1 MLNSDTSNENLRFL
15 NVEQALAD
23 VAHFVAHVKSEEV
36 SPGGANSS
44 VIVIGGHYSASLAV
58 WFRQKYPFLCTGA
71 WASSAPLHARVNH
84 QEYKE
89 LSGAAYRSA
98 GGQVCYNTIE
108 TGYAQ
113 IQQYFA
119 DGRADEIDEIFHTC
133 DPIRSPADQA
143 LFFSLTS
150 EIFSII
156 PQFNQ

>member
-1 MLNSDTSNENLRFL
+1 M
-15 NVEQALAD
+15 
-23 VAHFVAHVKSEEV
+23 
-36 SPGGANSS
+36 SPGGSNSS

-58 WFRQKYPFLCTGA
+58 FFRQKYPHLCTGA

-98 GGQVCYNTIE
+98 GGQECYNSIE
-108 TGYAQ
+108 QGFTA
-113 IQQYFA
+113 IERYFA
-119 DGRADEIDEIFHTC
+119 EGRASEIDEIFHTC

-143 LFFSLTS
+143 LFFSLVS

>member
-1 MLNSDTSNENLRFL
+1 M
-15 NVEQALAD
+15 AD
-23 VAHFVAHVKSEEV
+23 VAHFVAHVTSEAV

-44 VIVIGGHYSASLAV
+44 VIVTGGHYSASLAI
-58 WFRQKYPFLCTGA
+58 WFRQKYPNLCTGA

-89 LSGAAYRSA
+89 LSGAAFRSA
-98 GGQVCYNTIE
+98 GGQECYNAIQN
-108 TGYAQ
+108 GYAQ
-113 IQQYFA
+113 IEQYFA
-119 DGRADEIDEIFHTC
+119 DGRADIIDELFHTC
-133 DPIRSPADQA
+133 DPITSPEDIA